1 MPDFT
6 YRAVNNDGETV
17 TGVMAAIDESTLEI
31 KLRDIGFWLVE
42 SKAKEDGTA
51 KRGFSLLNRKA
62 VTRRELIDF
71 CLQTAA
77 LLDAGVNLMEA
88 LQALASDTE
97 NIRLKKT
104 IEDLA
109 RNVEAGYLL
118 NEGMGRHP
126 EVFDDQFVSMVQA
139 GESGGALPQ
148 TFRELSAYL
157 EWLDGLVGEVKQATI
172 YPVMVL
178 VALTLFITVLFT
190 FVVPKF
196 ITILEAMKVELPTP
210 TRIVMIISDFFVNW
224 WWVLAIVA
232 IGTPV
237 VVRLAKKKSAWFLH
251 RWDRMKIDLPVF
263 GELNRMFAISRFSQT
278 FSTLFNAGIPVLQN
292 LQLCQP
298 VVGNKVYESVL
309 IECEAD
315 MREGLM
321 MSESFRRHDI
331 FSPMMIRMLIVGEA
345 SGDLGAALTNVSR
358 YYNLEIPRRVKKIFG
373 IVEPSVM
380 LVLIAVV
387 GFTALAIFTPI
398 LSLMDSL

>member
-1 MPDFT
+1 MPDFV
-6 YRAVNNDGETV
+6 YRAVNNEGQAV
-17 TGVMAAIDESTLEI
+17 TGVMAAIDEPSLEV
-31 KLRDIGFWLVE
+31 KLREIGFWLVD
-42 SKAKEDGTA
+42 SSAKEAAGE

-62 VTRRELIDF
+62 VKRRELIDF

-88 LQALASDTE
+88 LRALASDTH
-97 NIRLKKT
+97 NPRFKRT
-104 IEDLA
+104 IEDMA
-109 RNVEAGYLL
+109 RNIEAGYLL

-126 EVFDDQFVSMVQA
+126 EVFDDQIVSMVQA

-148 TFRELSAYL
+148 TFRELAAYL
-157 EWLDGLVGEVKQATI
+157 EWLENLMGEIKQATI

-196 ITILEAMKVELPTP
+196 ITILEAMKVELPMP
-210 TRIVMIISDFFVNW
+210 TRIVMLISDFFVNS
-224 WWVLAIVA
+224 WWVLLLFAF
-232 IGTPV
+232 GTPIV
-237 VVRLAKKKSAWFLH
+237 IRLLKKKSAAFLY
-251 RWDRMKIDLPVF
+251 RWDRMKIDIPVF
-263 GELNRMFAISRFSQT
+263 GELNRMFAISRFAQT

-298 VVGNKVYESVL
+298 VVGNKVYESVMV
-309 IECEAD
+309 ECEAD

-345 SGDLGAALTNVSR
+345 SGDLGGALSNVSR
-358 YYNLEIPRRVKKIFG
+358 YYNQEIPRRVKKIFG
-373 IVEPSVM
+373 IVEPTVM
-380 LVLIAVV
+380 LVLIGIV

-398 LSLMDSL
+398 LSLMESL